1 MDVVLSF
8 CKEMVEGKG
17 EAFIKNEPS
26 DMPAKVFFLED
37 DPANVYCYPAV
48 FAGEDYLLC
57 AYYHSYDTPRML
69 SATVIKKVM
78 LSEIEE

>member
-1 MDVVLSF
+1 MFIYSVRASGLKYFLLIVLTLAVLVGSIIIS
-8 CKEMVEGKG
+8 ES
-17 EAFIKNEPS
+17 EAT
-26 DMPAKVFFLED
+26 
-37 DPANVYCYPAV
+37 AV